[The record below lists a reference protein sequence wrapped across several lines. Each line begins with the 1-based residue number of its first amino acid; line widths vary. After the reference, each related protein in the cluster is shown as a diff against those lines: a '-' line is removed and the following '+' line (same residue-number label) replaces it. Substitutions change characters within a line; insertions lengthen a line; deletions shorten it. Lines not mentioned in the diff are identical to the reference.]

1 MEITQLQLV
10 GFILSL
16 VGAGGVLTGEITVS
30 AGIGGPKTTNWKPWK
45 PWKSRS
51 VTFKNNSVRWV
62 SACMLVAG
70 FYIALYTKGGEVVF
84 TL

>member
-16 VGAGGVLTGEITVS
+16 IGAGGVLTGEITVS
-30 AGIGGPKTTNWKPWK
+30 AGIGGPRTTNWK

-51 VTFKNNSVRWV
+51 VTFRNNSVRWV

-70 FYIALYTKGGEVVF
+70 FYIALYSKGGEVVF